1 MSNWVT
7 VLLVLV
13 VILLATALVLL
24 RQIYTIVRRQRQE
37 ARKVSMGQPPEVG
50 GSTVSDRKSK

>member
-13 VILLATALVLL
+13 VVLLATALVLL
-24 RQIYTIVRRQRQE
+24 RQIYTIVRRQKREGQKE
-37 ARKVSMGQPPEVG
+37 AQGQPPEVG
-50 GSTVSDRKSK
+50 GSTVSGRKSK